1 MLSCAS
7 TTELRQQRAAAGPCP
22 DRCTSDGKAQVR
34 HGAVGMRSH
43 GLAGILGLAVTLI
56 VSAAGC
62 TASPPRPPAANSPT
76 QGTAIGS
83 SPAACTRTEITAAVA
98 RFFGRWN
105 QHDTAAFGQLFDAN
119 GVLDMATKHQDTLAG
134 HGAWV
139 SSGGQDAIKG
149 VRGAPVDTRRETVLP
164 RHLGDHRRRQRGRWR
179 LRRSRPGNLHR
190 RHEAAHDR
198 GQIRLR
204 LRQPRLRPRSYRLGQ
219 GRASP

>member
-1 MLSCAS
+1 MLFCAS

-83 SPAACTRTEITAAVA
+83 SRAACTRTEITAAVA

-139 SSGGQDAIKG
+139 SSGGQDAIKAFAARQWTLG
-149 VRGAPVDTRRETVLP
+149 EKLSYRGISVITGGGSVGDGGYAGHVL
-164 RHLGDHRRRQRGRWR
+164 
-179 LRRSRPGNLHR
+179 
-190 RHEAAHDR
+190 ATFTDR
-198 GQIRLR
+198 T
-204 LRQPRLRPRSYRLGQ
+204 RQP
-219 GRASP
+219 